1 MILTKFVQNIEHT
14 EQQVIGTVD
23 IVVPKDIAATD
34 EEALNDLQEIKRY
47 EKLLVTFLTFFN

>member
-1 MILTKFVQNIEHT
+1 MLLRKFVQAIEHT

-34 EEALNDLQEIKRY
+34 EDALEDIEEIERY
-47 EKLLVTFLTFFN
+47 EELLVTKS